1 VEYTKVD
8 LNSPHKE
15 FPARDTSVGLDDG
28 DEDDDVHYDR
38 PGSTAGDRAKLIRD
52 GGADGEDGETTE
64 EAAKKPSVLS
74 MAYYQQFFDV
84 DTNQVGCLAWAS
96 ASSASFVPRPNRN
109 LVSDDIRHSPDLYG
123 PFWCVHHPGVRHRHS
138 RQSGGLFPN
147 ISSRRQ
153 LRVGLRFSQGD
164 IRRHGNL
171 SVLVAGA
178 LLLLWAVTW
187 WRQVPEKYAY
197 LELLCLYGYSLS
209 IYIPVSVLCVIQL
222 AAVQWALILLA
233 MALSG
238 TVLALSLWPSVSS
251 GERRT
256 AVGLLTA
263 AMLLLHAALA
273 VGFKLYFFHVTSGGG
288 GSASSRRDASLFRQN
303 LGNHSGSRDNSQ
315 DPKRLNKKAVVCK
328 CSTPLMF
335 LLYI

>member
-1 VEYTKVD
+1 MARSFKDVEYTKVD

-84 DTNQVGCLAWAS
+84 DTNQVGKRILS
-96 ASSASFVPRPNRN
+96 SFVPRPNRN

-123 PFWCVHHPGVRHRHS
+123 PFWVCTTLVFVTA
-138 RQSGGLFPN
+138 
-147 ISSRRQ
+147 IA
-153 LRVGLRFSQGD
+153 
-164 IRRHGNL
+164 GNL
-171 SVLVAGA
+171 ADYFQTSAAGGNYVWVYDFRKVTFAATAIYLYWWLVP
-178 LLLLWAVTW
+178 LLLWAVTW

-251 GERRT
+251 GERWT

-263 AMLLLHAALA
+263 AMLLHAALA
-273 VGFKLYFFHVTSGGG
+273 VGFKLYFFHVTSGDG
-288 GSASSRRDASLFRQN
+288 GSASSPATPTY
-303 LGNHSGSRDNSQ
+303 SGRTSATTRAAATTR
-315 DPKRLNKKAVVCK
+315 K
-328 CSTPLMF
+328 TPSG
-335 LLYI
+335 